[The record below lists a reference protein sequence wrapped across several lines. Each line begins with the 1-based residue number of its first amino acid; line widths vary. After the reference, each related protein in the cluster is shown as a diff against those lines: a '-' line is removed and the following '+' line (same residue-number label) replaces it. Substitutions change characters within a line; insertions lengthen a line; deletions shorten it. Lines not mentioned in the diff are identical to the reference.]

1 MVVQIGELAKTA
13 GVTTNTIRYCESV
26 GVLDE
31 SACAESRQRSYSPTA
46 IERLDFLK

>member
-1 MVVQIGELAKTA
+1 MVVQIGELAKTD
-13 GVTTNTIRYCESV
+13 GVTTKTIRTYESV

-31 SACAESRQRSYSPTA
+31 SACAEFRQRPYSPTA